1 MEREKIKAEIRSRRL
16 EVRLSPFSIHNPQ
29 PRRGIAETKGKAA
42 MGSGERERAA
52 SKFQST
58 IRN

>member
-1 MEREKIKAEIRSRRL
+1 MEREKIKAEIRSRRS
-16 EVRLSPFSIHNPQ
+16 EVRLYPFLIRNPQ
-29 PRRGIAETKGKAA
+29 PRRGIAETEGKAA